1 MKEPEVRITEDREGK
16 LLAVWANPPGLDAEF
31 HEEELR
37 QLAMSL
43 LEAAQ
48 ELNEET
54 PQALAK
60 AELNGA
66 ILKLADMSSK
76 GYSAGSLLKQLRYV
90 EKFIMTYEL
99 PRRQERPWRL
109 PDHQPAT
116 TPRALFRV
124 VLRLRGRAEVRGVRR
139 DFIFM

>member
-1 MKEPEVRITEDREGK
+1 MKAPEVRISEDRKGRP
-16 LLAVWANPPGLDAEF
+16 LATWVNPPGLDAEF

-43 LEAAQ
+43 LDAAQ
-48 ELNEET
+48 ELNEGT
-54 PQALAK
+54 PQALVK

-90 EKFIMTYEL
+90 ETLINK
-99 PRRQERPWRL
+99 R
-109 PDHQPAT
+109 
-116 TPRALFRV
+116 
-124 VLRLRGRAEVRGVRR
+124 
-139 DFIFM
+139 